1 VRLTRDRLAYRRG
14 VHPSGPAALVVV
26 GLWLVYLVPQRLRHR
41 QQLLESRTD
50 DRFSGDLRVLATAT
64 GGPRKDVAA
73 TSRERAAGEPWC
85 SALLTPTR
93 GTQVRMLGGGVGVMN
108 RPQNLQDRA
117 EVRAVR
123 RDADARAHRAAAV
136 ARRAASA
143 RRRAAL
149 TLALTVVTIACWLVV
164 GIAGTG
170 IGGIAI
176 GGALTPTVILL
187 AVLGLGRRAV
197 VLNARADAAWALR
210 TSATPVRAPQRSVTG
225 RATLPSDL
233 ETAAV
238 RRVRV
243 ESRAEDADDTSMAE
257 RDDAGS
263 AGGWAPVPV
272 PRPTYTLKPAAPRR
286 EPAPLAVEMISVA
299 ATVPA
304 IEDPAAAAE
313 TTGGLDLD
321 AILARRRASGE

>member
-1 VRLTRDRLAYRRG
+1 VRLTRDRLAYRRL

-26 GLWLVYLVPQRLRHR
+26 GLWLVYLVPHRLRHR

-50 DRFSGDLRVLATAT
+50 DRFSGELRVLAIAA
-64 GGPRKDVAA
+64 GGSRRDAAA

-93 GTQVRMLGGGVGVMN
+93 GTEVRMLGGGVGVMN
-108 RPQNLQDRA
+108 RPQDLQDRA
-117 EVRAVR
+117 EARALR
-123 RDADARAHRAAAV
+123 RDADVRAHRAAAV
-136 ARRAASA
+136 GRRSASA
-143 RRRAAL
+143 RRRAVL
-149 TLALTVVTIACWLVV
+149 TLALVTAGIAGWLVV
-164 GIAGTG
+164 GIGD
-170 IGGIAI
+170 IAI
-176 GGALTPTVILL
+176 GWALGPSVALL

-197 VLNARADAAWALR
+197 VLNARSDAAWALR
-210 TSATPVRAPQRSVTG
+210 TSAAPVRTPQRSVTG

-243 ESRAEDADDTSMAE
+243 ESRADDADVTSAAE
-257 RDDAGS
+257 HADAAS
-263 AGGWAPVPV
+263 AAGWAPVPV
-272 PRPTYTLKPAAPRR
+272 PRPTYTLKPAARRR
-286 EPAPLAVEMISVA
+286 EPAPLPVEMISVDV
-299 ATVPA
+299 TVPA
-304 IEDPAAAAE
+304 REEPVAAPE

>member
-1 VRLTRDRLAYRRG
+1 

-26 GLWLVYLVPQRLRHR
+26 GLWLAYLVPQRLRHR

-136 ARRAASA
+136 ARRAASV

-149 TLALTVVTIACWLVV
+149 TLALAVVTIAGWLVV
-164 GIAGTG
+164 GFGT
-170 IGGIAI
+170 IAI
-176 GGALTPTVILL
+176 GWGLTPTVLLL

-243 ESRAEDADDTSMAE
+243 ESRAEDADASSAAE
-257 RDDAGS
+257 RDDDAS

-272 PRPTYTLKPAAPRR
+272 PRPTYTLKPAAPHR

-304 IEDPAAAAE
+304 IEEPASAAE

>member
-1 VRLTRDRLAYRRG
+1 VRLPRDRLAYRRG
-14 VHPSGPAALVVV
+14 VHPSGPAALVIV
-26 GLWLVYLVPQRLRHR
+26 GLWLAYLVPQRLRHR

-50 DRFSGDLRVLATAT
+50 DRFSGDLRVLATAAV
-64 GGPRKDVAA
+64 GPRKDAAA
-73 TSRERAAGEPWC
+73 TLRERAAGEPWC

-136 ARRAASA
+136 GRRSASA

-149 TLALTVVTIACWLVV
+149 TLALVVVAIAGWLVV
-164 GIAGTG
+164 GIGS
-170 IGGIAI
+170 IAI
-176 GGALTPTVILL
+176 GWALTPTVLVL

-197 VLNARADAAWALR
+197 VLNARADTAWALR
-210 TSATPVRAPQRSVTG
+210 TSVTPVRAPQRSVTG
-225 RATLPSDL
+225 RATLPSDV

-238 RRVRV
+238 RRVGV
-243 ESRAEDADDTSMAE
+243 ESRADDAEDTSSAE

-286 EPAPLAVEMISVA
+286 EPAPLAVEMISVDV
-299 ATVPA
+299 TVPA
-304 IEDPAAAAE
+304 IEEPAAAAE